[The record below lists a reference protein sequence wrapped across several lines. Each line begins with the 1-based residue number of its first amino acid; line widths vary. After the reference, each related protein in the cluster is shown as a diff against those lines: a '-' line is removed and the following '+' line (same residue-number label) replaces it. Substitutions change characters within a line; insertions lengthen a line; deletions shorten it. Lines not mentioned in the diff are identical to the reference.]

1 MVKMET
7 DLLIR
12 VKNAIVRNRRD
23 KNIKD
28 YYLKKMKNGK
38 SYNAVFID
46 SLFLKAV
53 LVFVFFLIVYK
64 VGNNFLIAMLLS
76 LFVFIVLLCLSYH
89 IKKQQFLVG
98 VKEINDDLGKKRI
111 IKEISYYTNSEFVEY
126 VKCVLESYYSTN
138 FTKLESSDMDLI
150 GRIDGKNHG
159 IKCIRLP
166 QDERVTNK
174 EVKSFQHSFKNA
186 NLKGG
191 ILLTS
196 SYFVDEMKNEV
207 INNIMLMDLDNFLT
221 IIKEVNM
228 YPTKKEIEEHI
239 LSRHAENKRKLL
251 SSREKVFTSHKIKRY
266 LFLSLCLFLLS
277 KIATYSLYYLIMSV
291 VSILLGVVSLIFTI
305 YNILNMKMKD

>member
-38 SYNAVFID
+38 SYNAVLID

-98 VKEINDDLGKKRI
+98 VKEID
-111 IKEISYYTNSEFVEY
+111 VQA
-126 VKCVLESYYSTN
+126 LE
-138 FTKLESSDMDLI
+138 K
-150 GRIDGKNHG
+150 
-159 IKCIRLP
+159 
-166 QDERVTNK
+166 
-174 EVKSFQHSFKNA
+174 
-186 NLKGG
+186 
-191 ILLTS
+191 
-196 SYFVDEMKNEV
+196 
-207 INNIMLMDLDNFLT
+207 
-221 IIKEVNM
+221 
-228 YPTKKEIEEHI
+228 
-239 LSRHAENKRKLL
+239 
-251 SSREKVFTSHKIKRY
+251 
-266 LFLSLCLFLLS
+266 
-277 KIATYSLYYLIMSV
+277 
-291 VSILLGVVSLIFTI
+291 
-305 YNILNMKMKD
+305 